1 MFSRKPRRA
10 QSLPEHDCVT
20 KKELD
25 MKKKNYLTRR
35 DFLRGAATVAAG
47 VAVFGLQGCADT
59 DQQLATLAT
68 PAQQPSADQS
78 LVGIARHESTEEAV
92 RQAIALTSGLGF
104 ISPGD
109 TVLLKPNVNSGDPYP
124 YSTNPQVVAAVI
136 KLAFEHKAAR
146 VIVADKSNPMYLPTV
161 GSMDR
166 AGIYQ
171 AAIDNGAEVMDLDVN
186 GYTLIN
192 PKSAVN
198 WPGGFR
204 VPTLLKQVDHVI
216 NLPACKDHLMA
227 NYTISLKN
235 WMGVIPGAERL
246 YAHSDLG
253 IRVPE
258 LHLGVYP
265 SLTILDATRA
275 DLTGGAAPGITPNPV
290 SASPGLIVA
299 TTDPVACDV
308 TGLAILKYHL
318 KERNLTNERIDNYTV
333 WSQPQIVH
341 ASRIGIGIRSNAEY
355 SASSQNVPEIED
367 LMNYINV

>member
-1 MFSRKPRRA
+1 
-10 QSLPEHDCVT
+10 
-20 KKELD
+20 
-25 MKKKNYLTRR
+25 MKKKSNLTRR
-35 DFLRGAATVAAG
+35 DFLKGAATVAAG
-47 VAVFGLQGCADT
+47 AAVLGLQGCIGT
-59 DQQLATLAT
+59 NQQMATLAT
-68 PAQQPSADQS
+68 PAQQPSTGQS
-78 LVGIARHESTEEAV
+78 LVGIARHESPEEAV

-124 YSTNPQVVAAVI
+124 YSTNPEVVAAVT
-136 KLAFEHKAAR
+136 KLAFEHGAAH
-146 VIVADKSNPMYLPTV
+146 VFVADTSNPMFLPTV
-161 GSMDR
+161 EAMDR
-166 AGIYQ
+166 AGIYRM
-171 AAIDNGAEVMDLDVN
+171 AIESGAEVMDLGIE

-204 VPTLLKQVDHVI
+204 VPTLLNDVDHVI
-216 NLPACKDHLMA
+216 NLPTCKDHLMA
-227 NYTISLKN
+227 NYTMSLKN
-235 WMGVIPGAERL
+235 WMGVIPEAERM
-246 YAHSDLG
+246 YIHTTDFG
-253 IRVPE
+253 TRIPE
-258 LHLGVYP
+258 LHFGVYP

-275 DLTGGAAPGITPNPV
+275 DLTGGAMPDTTPNAV

-355 SASSQNVPEIED
+355 SVSSQNVPEIED
-367 LMNYINV
+367 LVNYINV